1 MQNLL
6 FYISFP
12 IQAVLGEKVVCGGG
26 GVRAKGETSKAEGIG
41 RQVMG
46 RNKCHLHVSPVASGL
61 LWLHWNRGYCGE
73 SSPIAQQF

>member
-26 GVRAKGETSKAEGIG
+26 VRAKGGTSKAEGIG

-46 RNKCHLHVSPVASGL
+46 RNKCQLHVSPVPSGL